1 MMQVF
6 NLEKL
11 RATQSSNKQ
20 PRMAAA
26 SKIIFCLATFGAK
39 FINAV
44 VDGYLPDAD
53 GALF

>member
-20 PRMAAA
+20 PRMVAA

-39 FINAV
+39 LIDAV